1 MTTGHSEGSGNEVVR
16 QLLVQTRDVLR
27 TRIAL
32 IIAVGM
38 SAVALMMA
46 TLVLV
51 IIAQQAA
58 TANYRTVEATVVHAD
73 TNQYEPPSIRY
84 RYKVV
89 GDEYLGTRIRAGAI
103 GTDLTDIEDAAFI
116 RKLTKGDTIEV
127 FYDAREPS
135 RSVMRRG
142 IDHRLWI
149 VLLGQ
154 APYWTLVIGFW
165 LAIRWARRTHS
176 A

>member
-1 MTTGHSEGSGNEVVR
+1 MGSGNGVIR
-16 QLLVQTRDVLR
+16 QLLVQARDALR
-27 TRIAL
+27 TRTAL
-32 IIAVGM
+32 IVAVTM
-38 SAVALMMA
+38 SAIALMMA

-58 TANYRTVEATVVHAD
+58 TANYRPAEATVVHVA
-73 TNQYEPPSIRY
+73 TSKYEPASLRY

-89 GDEYLGTRIRAGAI
+89 GDEYQGTRIRAGAI
-103 GTDLTDIEDAAFI
+103 STDLTNIEDAAFL
-116 RKLTKGDTIEV
+116 RELKEGDAIEV
-127 FYDAREPS
+127 FYDARDPS

-142 IDHRLWI
+142 IDHRLWF

-154 APYWTLVIGFW
+154 APYWALVIGFW
-165 LAIRWARRTHS
+165 LAIRWARRTQS